1 MIYIHLFSFSLPF
14 VGLVTPRYEKG
25 DNLTYLRQ
33 KAVSWEMHKR
43 ETTTKKYEKFT
54 KEELLTIFKE
64 EAQYICRKPE
74 EIDSFAES
82 AFLYF
87 IKRYGKYVKKLPQK
101 PF

>member
-1 MIYIHLFSFSLPF
+1 MKYVHLFSFFLLLA
-14 VGLVTPRYEKG
+14 GLVTPCYEREE
-25 DNLTYLRQ
+25 NLTYVRQ
-33 KAVSWEMHKR
+33 KAVRWEMHKK
-43 ETTTKKYEKFT
+43 EASSNQYEKFT

-64 EAQYICRKPE
+64 EAQYICKKPE